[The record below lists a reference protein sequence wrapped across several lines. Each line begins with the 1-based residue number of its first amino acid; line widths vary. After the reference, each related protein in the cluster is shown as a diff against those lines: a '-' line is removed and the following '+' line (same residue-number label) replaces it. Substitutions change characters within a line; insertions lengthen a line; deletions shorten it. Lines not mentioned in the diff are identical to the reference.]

1 MSEPDPNIKNIQLTG
16 PLSGG
21 DGKSRKAS
29 KAKTQRKTFKIE
41 RGEEQDGAG
50 GTSPGTIVQLNS
62 SRVPGPSPSVP
73 APVGVN
79 APLTAVG
86 APLQDAGKKDV
97 PMKVVLT
104 AAKKKKGG
112 VVLAAAKP
120 KVGDSKTKKVSRS
133 KKVRVTISNLGKKID
148 KAKEIR
154 KAATDTNIED
164 VKKELQKAAL
174 IKAGSKAPDA
184 MLRQLYAD
192 FMMLKGRAL

>member
-16 PLSGG
+16 PLGG

-29 KAKTQRKTFKIE
+29 KPKTLRKTFKIE
-41 RGEEQDGAG
+41 RGEEQEGAG
-50 GTSPGTIVQLNS
+50 GTSPATIIQLNS
-62 SRVPGPSPSVP
+62 SRVPGPSPPVP
-73 APVGVN
+73 EPVGVN

-86 APLQDAGKKDV
+86 APLQGAGKKDV

-112 VVLAAAKP
+112 LVLAAAKP

-154 KAATDTNIED
+154 KAATDTSIED
-164 VKKELQKAAL
+164 VKKALQKAAL
-174 IKAGSKAPDA
+174 IKAESKAPDA